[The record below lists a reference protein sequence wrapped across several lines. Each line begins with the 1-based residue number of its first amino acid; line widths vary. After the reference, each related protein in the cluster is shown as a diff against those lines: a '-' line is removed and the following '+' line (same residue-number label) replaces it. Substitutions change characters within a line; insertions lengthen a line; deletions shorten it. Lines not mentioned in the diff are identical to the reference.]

1 MNKLTNKVFS
11 SLAQCRANR
20 KKILI
25 PGLFFLT
32 CILFANTGRTTT
44 DSVFSNISNVLQ
56 STCWYLIAFLGA
68 IVLFL
73 LLGYPLDHLTIDQD
87 IQKTSLRNKQGEFP
101 YLKKYEILPDNK
113 SIKIYYF
120 ETCGIPLNQWLDKQS
135 ELESA
140 LNINIDL
147 IEYAQ
152 DNRTIKIKCKNAYGA
167 LPTKCVWDDSS
178 LSSDE
183 SVIILGEGLVQTIG
197 VDLNSQNS
205 ILIGGSTGSGKTVL
219 LKLCIYQSISH
230 GSIAYIADFKG
241 GVDYSE
247 PYWHDH
253 ATLINTLD
261 DTKKVL
267 LQIVNNEMAYRRAL
281 LVQSQRANIADYN
294 ETHEN
299 KIPRIIFACDEV
311 AELCDKTGM
320 NKDQKA
326 EIDEI
331 VALLSTI
338 ARLGRAFGI
347 HLILA
352 PQRPDANILPG
363 QIKNN
368 IDCRI
373 CGKADKT
380 LSKIIIDTDD
390 AYDKIPK
397 TSRGRFISNDGTIFQ
412 AFWKDKY

>member
-11 SLAQCRANR
+11 SLAQCRVHP

-25 PGLFFLT
+25 PALFFLI
-32 CILFANTGRTTT
+32 CVLCANIGTTTT
-44 DSVFSNISNVLQ
+44 DSLFITISNVLQ
-56 STCWYLIAFLGA
+56 RTCWYVIAFIGT
-68 IVLFL
+68 IVLFF
-73 LLGYPLDHLTIDQD
+73 LLGYPLDNLTIDQD
-87 IQKTSLRNKQGEFP
+87 IQKTSLRNKQGEYP
-101 YLKKYEILPDNK
+101 YLKKYEIVPDNK

-120 ETCGIPLNQWLDKQS
+120 ENRGIPLEQWLDKQC

-152 DNRTIKIKCKNAYGA
+152 DNRTVKIKCKKAYGA
-167 LPTKCVWDDSS
+167 LPPKCVWNDAL
-178 LSSDE
+178 LSQDE
-183 SVIILGEGLVQTIG
+183 SVIILGKGLVQTIG
-197 VDLNSQNS
+197 VDLNTQNS

-219 LKLCIYQSISH
+219 LKLCIYQLISQ
-230 GSIAYIADFKG
+230 GAIAYIADFKG

-247 PYWHDH
+247 TYWHNH

-261 DTKKVL
+261 GTKKVL
-267 LQIVNNEMAYRRAL
+267 SQIVNNEMAYRRAL
-281 LVQSQRANIADYN
+281 LVQEQRANIADYN
-294 ETHEN
+294 DTHN
-299 KIPRIIFACDEV
+299 DKIPRIVFACDEV

-320 NKDQKA
+320 SKDQKA

-331 VALLSTI
+331 IALLSTI

-352 PQRPDANILPG
+352 TQRPDANILPG

-412 AFWKDKY
+412 GYWKDKY

>member
-1 MNKLTNKVFS
+1 MNKLKNKIFAS
-11 SLAQCRANR
+11 AAQCRTNP

-25 PGLFFLT
+25 PGLFFLI
-32 CILFANTGRTTT
+32 CILCANIGTTT
-44 DSVFSNISNVLQ
+44 TGSVFQNISNVLQ
-56 STCWYLIAFLGA
+56 TTCWYSIAFLGA

-73 LLGYPLDHLTIDQD
+73 LLGYPIDHLTIDQD

-101 YLKKYEILPDNK
+101 YLKKYEIVPDNK
-113 SIKIYYF
+113 SVKIYYF
-120 ETCGIPLNQWLDKQS
+120 ENCGIPLEQWLDKQS

-147 IEYAQ
+147 IEYCE
-152 DNRTIKIKCKNAYGA
+152 DNRTIKIKCKKAYGA

-197 VDLNSQNS
+197 VDLNTQNS

-219 LKLCIYQSISH
+219 LKLCIYQLISH
-230 GSIAYIADFKG
+230 GAIAYIADFKG

-247 PYWHDH
+247 AYWHDH

-267 LQIVNNEMAYRRAL
+267 SQIVNTEMAYRRAL
-281 LVQSQRANIADYN
+281 LVQAQRANIADYN
-294 ETHEN
+294 ATHEE

-320 NKDQKA
+320 SKEQKA

-331 VALLSTI
+331 IALLSTI
-338 ARLGRAFGI
+338 ARLGRAFGV

-352 PQRPDANILPG
+352 TQRPDANILPG

-390 AYDKIPK
+390 AYDKIPR
-397 TSRGRFISNDGTIFQ
+397 TSRGRFIANDGTIFQ
-412 AFWKDKY
+412 GFWKEKY